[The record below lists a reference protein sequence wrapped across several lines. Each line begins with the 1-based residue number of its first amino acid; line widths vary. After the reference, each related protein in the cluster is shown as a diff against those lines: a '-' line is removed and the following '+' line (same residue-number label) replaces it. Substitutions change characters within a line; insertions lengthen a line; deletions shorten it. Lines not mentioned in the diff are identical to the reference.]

1 MRLGQNACLGNCL
14 DEFDGSGERSR
25 AIMALLFYMQN
36 GAVNTS
42 VCPHY
47 HKEMMGHLT
56 VNGTKV
62 HSMTKEWTNG
72 PLLNKRK

>member
-1 MRLGQNACLGNCL
+1 VKSIDL
-14 DEFDGSGERSR
+14 D
-25 AIMALLFYMQN
+25 LFKCPN

-62 HSMTKEWTNG
+62 HSITKKWAKG
-72 PLLNKRK
+72 PLLNKIK